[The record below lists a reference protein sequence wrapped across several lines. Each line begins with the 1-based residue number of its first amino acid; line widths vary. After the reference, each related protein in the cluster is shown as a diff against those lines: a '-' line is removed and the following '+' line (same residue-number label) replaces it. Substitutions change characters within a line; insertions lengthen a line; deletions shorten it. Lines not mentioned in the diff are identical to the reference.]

1 MAARKRKQYEPKT
14 TNRKYS
20 IVVFWNTL
28 AGISIV
34 SQQILNVLLKDL
46 AVKLPLEI
54 IIGIAGVLSAAYLG
68 VNLAEKKITGLQGAK
83 DMLGIPPSTSASAPA
98 EPKVQ

>member
-1 MAARKRKQYEPKT
+1 MATKKKSEPKT
-14 TNRKYS
+14 TNRKYNV
-20 IVVFWNTL
+20 VVFWNAL

-34 SQQILNVLLKDL
+34 SQQLLNVLLKDL

-68 VNLAEKKITGLQGAK
+68 VNLAEKKITGLQSAK
-83 DMLGIPPSTSASAPA
+83 DVLGIPPAVPATPKAP
-98 EPKVQ
+98 